1 MEEKRLSRPN
11 RVLAGTIDDTLALMP
26 SNISRYQAALVMK
39 REGAPQEVIGRVLN
53 EPEKRRRPYRR
64 KG

>member
-1 MEEKRLSRPN
+1 MKEKRRSRPN
-11 RVLAGTIDDTLALMP
+11 RILAGAIDATLALMP
-26 SNISRYQAALVMK
+26 KNISRYQAALVMK

-53 EPEKRRRPYRR
+53 EPEKRRGPYRR